1 MRKMLLFIL
10 LLAITGL
17 TNAQTSFQTVV
28 PSLPVVAG
36 EAFRVQYVLKGEA
49 IVENFTTPDFRPFR
63 MVTGPDIY
71 NAESQ
76 GVIYPEPSKNYVF
89 TLVAPKPGKYKIPGA
104 LVKYDGRQV
113 RSNEVLVDVVS
124 KEVASKIFGQD
135 LSSDYILRPGENVQ
149 EKIRQNLFVKVSV
162 NKKTCYAGEPVMATF
177 KLYSRLES
185 RSDIVKNPGFYGFTI
200 YDMVNLQDKI
210 VATENI
216 NGRIFDVHT
225 IRQVQLYPLQ
235 AGTFFI
241 DAMQVKNKVEFSKSA
256 VSKRTEQEI
265 SEGLLGI
272 DVNDEPAEGTEV
284 FETNMSTEPLT
295 IVVKP
300 LPERNKP
307 PGFTGAT
314 GKFTIAATL
323 VKNELAKNEEGFL
336 DVTITGK
343 GNFIQLEAPSIQ
355 WPTGIEGFEPVLK
368 DELDKTSLPLSGT
381 RTFRYPFVCAT
392 AGTYELP
399 PIAFSFFN
407 TDSNTFSTVVTK
419 GIKAVVNNIE
429 KKSIASSEGKTSIN
443 AASENAARTAAIIVA
458 ILVLSILAYWS
469 VKKKETPK
477 VISEVTPPAL
487 PSIQSLLAPAVAA
500 NAEGSPAFFRE
511 IHQAIWNFLQQRFGF
526 TGSEMNKQVVLTRM
540 NAAGINSSISTQL
553 MSILEQSEAGIFTN
567 AIIDED
573 REVLLN
579 TTMEVLENIDQAIQ

>member
-1 MRKMLLFIL
+1 MLLFIL
-10 LLAITGL
+10 LLAIAGL
-17 TNAQTSFQTVV
+17 TNAQTSFQTII
-28 PSLPVVAG
+28 PALPVVAG
-36 EAFRVQYVLKGEA
+36 ESFRVQYVLTGEA
-49 IVENFTTPDFRPFR
+49 TVENFTTPDFRPFR

-71 NAESQ
+71 NGGSPGAT
-76 GVIYPEPSKNYVF
+76 YPQSSKNYVF
-89 TLVAPKPGKYKIPGA
+89 TLVAPKPGKYKVPGA
-104 LVKYDGRQV
+104 LVKYEGGQV
-113 RSNEVLVDVVS
+113 RSNGVVIEVVS
-124 KEVASKIFGQD
+124 KEVAAKLFGQE
-135 LSSDYILRPGENVQ
+135 LSSDYLLRPGENVQ

-162 NKKTCYAGEPVMATF
+162 NKKTCYTGEPVMATF

-185 RSDIVKNPGFYGFTI
+185 RSDIIKNPGFYGFTI

-210 VATENI
+210 VATENV
-216 NGRIFDVHT
+216 NGRLFDVHT

-272 DVNDEPAEGTEV
+272 DDTDEPAEGTEV
-284 FETNMSTEPLT
+284 FETTMSTEPVT

-314 GKFTIAATL
+314 GKFTIAASL

-336 DVTITGK
+336 EVTIKGK

-355 WPTGIEGFEPVLK
+355 WPAGVEGFEPVLK

-381 RTFRYPFVCAT
+381 RTFRYPFVCAA

-429 KKSIASSEGKTSIN
+429 KKNIASSEGKTSIN
-443 AASENAARTAAIIVA
+443 AASEKAARTAGIIVA
-458 ILVLSILAYWS
+458 ILVLSILIYWC
-469 VKKKETPK
+469 VKKKETPR
-477 VISEVTPPAL
+477 VVNEVVKPAL
-487 PSIQSLLAPAVAA
+487 PSIQLLLAPAVAA
-500 NAEGSPAFFRE
+500 NAEGSPLFFRE
-511 IHQAIWNFLQQRFGF
+511 IHQTIWAFLQQRFGF
-526 TGSEMNKQVVLTRM
+526 TGSEMNKQVVLSRM
-540 NAAGINSSISTQL
+540 NDAGINSSISTQL
-553 MSILEQSEAGIFTN
+553 MTILEQSEAGIFTN

-573 REVLLN
+573 REVLLK
-579 TTMEVLENIDQAIQ
+579 TTKEVLENIDQAVQ